1 MAGET
6 RLLFRIHRVVGIL
19 QEFSVLGVVNP
30 YVQHTG
36 ELQQAK
42 RVLVGDG
49 NGDIIILVREELIPA
64 DILAFGSLQPNTAAG
79 VRANATLNIIPA
91 VESSCRI

>member
-1 MAGET
+1 MEGGT
-6 RLLFRIHRVVGIL
+6 CLLFRIHRVVGIL

-42 RVLVGDG
+42 GMFVGDG
-49 NGDIIILVREELIPA
+49 NGDIIILVRE
-64 DILAFGSLQPNTAAG
+64 
-79 VRANATLNIIPA
+79 
-91 VESSCRI
+91 